1 MSRTGVAPTGTRALI
16 AAALAGAE
24 AWIVGGAP
32 RDRLLGR
39 DTDDIDV
46 VLAGDVAGAA
56 RAVARVA
63 GGTPFALSSEFGAW
77 RVVAHDH
84 RWQVDLNPLQGGSLD
99 ADLRLRDFTINA
111 MAEPLAGGD
120 LVDPLGGAADLAARR
135 LRATSPRA
143 FADDPLRVLR
153 LVRFAVEL
161 GLDCEAA
168 TVDAARRHAPALT
181 GVAAER
187 VFAELRRV
195 LAADEVL
202 AGLARLDD
210 LAATEVVL
218 PELDALRGVE
228 QNRFHHRDVYGHTL
242 EVLGEVVALQRDPVS
257 VVGEQHA
264 AAVGAL
270 LDEPLSDE
278 LTRGTALRIGALLHD
293 VAKPLTQARRGD
305 GRITFIGHDVA
316 GARMSREILT
326 RLRTSERLRG
336 HVASLTRRHLTLGFL
351 VHETPLSRRGTFSYL
366 RSCEPVEVDV
376 TLLSVAD
383 RLATR
388 GAGADEAIARHVQLA
403 RSVLTDAL
411 AWREHGP
418 PTPLLR
424 GDELARAMEL
434 APGPEIG
441 RYAEQLL
448 AAQYAGE
455 VRTREQARAWA
466 RAAAGA
472 AGRVD

>member
-1 MSRTGVAPTGTRALI
+1 MAATGTRALV
-16 AAALAGAE
+16 ATALAGAE

-39 DTDDIDV
+39 DTDDIDI
-46 VLAGDVAGAA
+46 VLAGDVAQAA
-56 RAVARVA
+56 RAVGRAV

-84 RWQVDLNPLQGGSLD
+84 RWQVDLNPLQGGSLE

-111 MAEPLAGGD
+111 IAEPLAGGD
-120 LVDPLGGAADLAARR
+120 IIDPLGGAADLAARR

-161 GLDCEAA
+161 GLDYDTD
-168 TVDAARRHAPALT
+168 TVDAARRHAPALA
-181 GVAAER
+181 GVAGER
-187 VFAELRRV
+187 LFAELRRV

-202 AGLARLDD
+202 AGLAKLDE
-210 LAATEVVL
+210 LSATAVVL
-218 PELDALRGVE
+218 PELHALRGVE
-228 QNRFHHRDVYGHTL
+228 QNRFHHLDVYGHTL
-242 EVLGEVVALQRDPVS
+242 EVLGEVVALQRDS
-257 VVGEQHA
+257 VPALGEGHA
-264 AAVGAL
+264 GAVTAL
-270 LDEPLSDE
+270 LDEPLSDG

-293 VAKPLTQARRGD
+293 VAKPLTQGRRED
-305 GRITFIGHDVA
+305 GRITFIGHDA
-316 GARMSREILT
+316 EGARMSRQILK
-326 RLRTSERLRG
+326 RLRTSERLRT
-336 HVASLTRRHLTLGFL
+336 HVAALARRHLSLGFL
-351 VHETPLSRRGTFSYL
+351 VHEAPLSRRATFSYL
-366 RSCEPVEVDV
+366 RSCDPVEVDV

-388 GAGADEAIARHVQLA
+388 GEGADAAIARHLALA

-424 GDELARAMEL
+424 GDELAREMGL
-434 APGPEIG
+434 VPGPDIG

-448 AAQYAGE
+448 ATQYAGE
-455 VRTREQARAWA
+455 VSTREEARAWA
-466 RAAAGA
+466 RAAAKA
-472 AGRVD
+472 AGRVE